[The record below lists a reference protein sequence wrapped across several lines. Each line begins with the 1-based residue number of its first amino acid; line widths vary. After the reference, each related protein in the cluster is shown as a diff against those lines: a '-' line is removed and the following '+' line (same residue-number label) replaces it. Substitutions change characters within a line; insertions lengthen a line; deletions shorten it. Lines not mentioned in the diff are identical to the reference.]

1 MASRKI
7 LVTGGVGYIG
17 IHTVVE
23 LVLAGFEPVLID
35 DLSRSNI
42 SLLKG
47 AEKILNRKLIF
58 HKINCVDPSALTGVF
73 KEHSD
78 ISGVIHFA
86 AFKSVNESVREPLLY
101 YHNNILSL
109 ITVLQVARAFAVK
122 DFIFS
127 SSCTVYGQPDQI
139 PVTEETPLKKAESPY
154 GATKQMCEEILLD
167 MTKADPSVRAVSLR
181 YFNPIGAHPS
191 GLIGELPLG
200 IPGNLVPFITQT
212 AIGKR
217 EKLIV
222 FGDDYNTP
230 DGSCLRDFIHVVDLA
245 KAHIK
250 ALQRIH
256 LMPERFE
263 PINIGTG
270 IPVSVLELIKSF
282 IRVNAVALQYKIGPR
297 RPGDVEKVYADTTKS
312 AKLLEW
318 QAAFGVDES
327 LRDAW
332 NWEQKLKY
340 ATD

>member
-58 HKINCVDPSALTGVF
+58 HKINCVDSSALTAVF

-78 ISGVIHFA
+78 VSGVIHFA
-86 AFKSVNESVREPLLY
+86 AFKSVNESVRDPLLY

-122 DFIFS
+122 DFVFS

-217 EKLIV
+217 EKLTV

-282 IRVNAVALQYKIGPR
+282 IRVNAVALQYEIGPR

-318 QAAFGVDES
+318 QAAFGVDDS